1 MLRGLGV
8 ICLVCFLTACQ
19 IQEEKNGVKTLDK
32 TETSTINEEAIE
44 IQPLVKPTER
54 TKEIHGVGGSHGN
67 DTLDAEIL
75 EGYFNETVFLMEQ
88 MIDSLSVQEVEQ
100 AISTFHQAHDFF
112 HDIDPSLREASP
124 KLAEDLWNAIG
135 LIEWEIDKKYRKE
148 EDLINYTN
156 KALTFL
162 YEAQKEMIKK
172 TLP

>member
-67 DTLDAEIL
+67 DTLHAEIL